1 MLDPFE
7 RYIACYPSLALTS
20 PRLFASTP
28 QHQCSILVRGEQ
40 ETVELFGYKAVPL
53 REDHELILYRGH
65 SKEVTAP
72 SVLLLA
78 TVSLRPAL
86 ETVEK
91 LQHEYSFRNELDT
104 TWTLRPMTL
113 SQYNEQSVLVFED
126 PGGEPLNRL
135 VDGPMETKVFLRL
148 AVAIAHAVGL
158 LHKRHV
164 IHKDLKPSNIVV
176 ARESGRIWLTGFG
189 IASRLVRERRPL
201 EPPEF
206 IAGTLAYMAPEQTGR
221 MNRSIDSRSDL
232 YALGVTLYEMLTG
245 TLPFT
250 ASDPMEWVHCHI
262 ARHPVPP
269 HERVESVP
277 AGVSAIVMKL
287 LAKTPEE
294 RYQTASGVESDLRRC
309 LEEWQSHGRIDPFPL
324 GAHDASDRL
333 LIPEKLYGRKRE
345 VDALI
350 AAFDRVV
357 TQGRPELV
365 LVSGYSG
372 VGKSSVVNELHKVLV
387 PPRGLFAAGKFDQYK
402 RDIPYATMAH
412 AFQTLVRQI
421 LVKSEADVD
430 QWRRALAEAV
440 GPSGQLIAN
449 LIPEVEIIIGKQPPV
464 PDLPPR
470 DAQHRFQ
477 LVFRRFLGV
486 FAKPEHP
493 LALFLDDLQWLDAAT
508 LELLEHLI
516 TDPDVQHLL
525 VVGAYR
531 DNEVS
536 PSHPLTQTLDAI
548 RTVGTRMQEIVLA
561 PLGVDDIDRLVADAL
576 HSERNAAQPL
586 AQLVHEKTSGNPF
599 FAIQFLTALAD
610 EGLLR
615 FDDGEARWSWDL
627 NRIYAKSYTDN
638 VADLMVGKLNR
649 LPVETQSA
657 LQQLACLGNSADFA
671 MLKMIYQDSNE
682 ELERQ
687 LWEAVLAGLVLRSE
701 DSYRFFHD
709 RVQEAVYS
717 LIPQQLRAE
726 THLRIGRLLA
736 ERTPS
741 HEREQRIFEIVN
753 QFNRAT
759 HLITSNDERRRVA
772 ELNLVAARRAK
783 RSIAY
788 ASALSYLAT
797 GRALLADESWKA
809 DYELI
814 FSLEDLTAECELLT
828 ADMESAEKR
837 LSMLAARANRAH
849 DLARVTC
856 LQLMLYT
863 ALERLDRAVEI
874 CLEYL
879 RRDGTI
885 WLAHPSRDDVEREYE
900 QVWSLLGDRKI
911 EDLLDAPLVSNPDAL
926 DDLEVLTE
934 FLTPAV
940 FFDQDLCVLVV
951 CRMVNLSLRYGN
963 CDASCL
969 AYLWFGMAAASRF
982 DKYEDAVRFGQLGYG
997 LLQKRGLKR
1006 YEPRICMCFGS
1017 IIIPGSKHAR
1027 HGRDLVRHA
1036 FNVAYQMGDFTY
1048 AAYSLTQVVMSLLV
1062 VGDPLAQAQLE
1073 AEKGIEF
1080 AKKAKVGLAA
1090 DLIASDLQLIRN
1102 LRGLTSEFGSF
1113 NDDKFDEIAF
1123 ERHLASNPA
1132 LKDAE
1137 FQYWTS
1143 KAEARFFAGDYASA
1157 ADASLKV
1164 RQQQPRLIVLEP
1176 AFFHFY
1182 SALSHAASWDSSLP
1196 DKQRDHFEALRASH
1210 RRLMVLSEHC
1220 PDNFED
1226 RAALVSAEVA
1236 RIEGR
1241 VVEAEGLYEKAI
1253 RSAHA
1258 NGFIHDEAVAY
1269 EVAARFYAAR
1279 GFQTF
1284 ADVYLHEARYCYQ
1297 RWGADGKVAQL
1308 DHLYPHLKKE
1318 GLISTPTSTILAPA
1332 ELLDLATVI
1341 KVSQAV
1347 AGEMVLEKL
1356 IDGLMRAAIEHA
1368 GAERGLLI
1376 LLRGNELQI
1385 HAEATTSG
1393 EDVTVHLRSAADSTA
1408 ALPES
1413 VVRYVMRTQETVIL
1427 DDASSQD
1434 PFAVDSYIAQH
1445 RVRSILCL
1453 PLINQAKL
1461 SGLLYLE
1468 NNLAPRIFT
1477 PDRVTLLKV
1486 LASQAAISLENARL
1500 YHDLENR
1507 EKKIQRLV
1515 DANILGIAIWNAEG
1529 GIVASNEAFLRMV
1542 QCDRDD
1548 VASGRVRWRDMT
1560 PPEWRERTERAL
1572 AKVMQTG
1579 TVQPF
1584 ESEMFR
1590 KDGTRV
1596 PVLLAGALFE
1606 EGGNEGVGFALDLS
1620 EQKRVEKALR
1630 ESENYLAEAQRL
1642 THTGSWASD
1651 GTTREALYWSEEMF
1665 RIFGFDP
1672 QQGLPMRDQW
1682 LQRIH
1687 PEDRDKVKRQASDR
1701 MFVRKVDSDIEFR
1714 IVLPDGTVK
1723 HIHGLTHPVFN
1734 STRELVEVV
1743 GTAIDVTERKRA
1755 EEKIQQSEMQLR
1767 QILDFTPQLVAVL
1780 GPDRSRLYTNQAALD
1795 YFGLTLEQWQG
1806 SGPPR
1811 FFHPDDWERIARET
1825 QSKFL
1830 SGSPFETE
1838 ARFLRKDAKYRW
1850 FLLRYNPVR
1859 DEQGCVIRWYLA
1871 ATDIE
1876 DHKQAEQRLQEEN
1889 VALREEIDRASMFEE
1904 IVGISPALHAVLS
1917 RVSKVAPTDSTVLIT
1932 GETGTGKELVARA
1945 IHRRSH
1951 RASRAFVSVNCAA
1964 IPHDLIASELF
1975 GHEKGAF
1982 TGATQRRLGRFEL
1995 AERGTIF
2002 LDEVGDL
2009 PADTQTALLRVLQE
2023 HEFERVGGAETI
2035 RANVRVIAATNRDL
2049 EAAIAAG
2056 SFRSD
2061 LFYRL
2066 NVFPIE
2072 VPPLR
2077 ERQEDIPV
2085 LVEYFIDRY
2094 AQKAGKSIRGVTK
2107 KSLELL
2113 QSYPWP
2119 GNIRELQNVI
2129 ERSVIVCDTENF
2141 TVDESWLSRQAVAS
2155 EPKGHLKLSRK
2166 LATQEREMIEA
2177 ALRES
2182 GGQVAGPS
2190 GAAAKLGLPGST
2202 LESKIRSLNINKKLF
2217 RAVNPLADRL

>member
-1 MLDPFE
+1 M
-7 RYIACYPSLALTS
+7 
-20 PRLFASTP
+20 
-28 QHQCSILVRGEQ
+28 
-40 ETVELFGYKAVPL
+40 ELFGYKAVPL

-78 TVSLRPAL
+78 TVSPRPAL

-104 TWTLRPMTL
+104 TWAVRPMTL
-113 SQYNEQSVLVFED
+113 SQYNGRSVLVFED

-164 IHKDLKPSNIVV
+164 IHKDLKPSNIMV

-201 EPPEF
+201 QPPEF

-245 TLPFT
+245 ILPFT

-269 HERVESVP
+269 HERVESVS
-277 AGVSAIVMKL
+277 ASVSAIVMKL

-333 LIPEKLYGRKRE
+333 LIPEKLYGRNRE

-357 TQGRPELV
+357 MQGRPELV

-402 RDIPYATMAH
+402 RDIPYATLAQ

-440 GPSGQLIAN
+440 GPSGQLIAD
-449 LIPEVEIIIGKQPPV
+449 LIPEVEVIIGKQPPV

-508 LELLEHLI
+508 RELLEHLI

-548 RTVGTRMQEIVLA
+548 RKVGRRMQEIVLA
-561 PLGVDDIDRLVADAL
+561 PLGVDDIDQLVADAL
-576 HSERNAAQPL
+576 HCERNAAQPL

-627 NRIYAKSYTDN
+627 NRINTKGYTDN

-657 LQQLACLGNSADFA
+657 LQQLACLGNSADFT
-671 MLKMIYQDSNE
+671 MLKMICRDSNQ

-701 DSYRFFHD
+701 NSYRFLHD
-709 RVQEAVYS
+709 RVQEAAYS
-717 LIPQQLRAE
+717 LIPSQLRAE

-741 HEREQRIFEIVN
+741 LEREERIFEIVN
-753 QFNRAT
+753 HFNRAT

-772 ELNLVAARRAK
+772 ELNLIAAKRAK
-783 RSIAY
+783 LSIAY
-788 ASALSYLAT
+788 ASALSYLTT
-797 GRALLADESWKA
+797 GRALLTEESWNT
-809 DYELI
+809 DYELV
-814 FSLEDLTAECELLT
+814 FSLEHLIAECELLT

-837 LSMLAARANRAH
+837 LSMLAARANSPH
-849 DLARVTC
+849 DLAVVTC
-856 LQLMLYT
+856 LQLTLFT
-863 ALERLDRAVEI
+863 ALDRLDRGVEI

-879 RRDGTI
+879 RRDGTN
-885 WLAHPSRDDVEREYE
+885 WLAHPSGDDLQREYE
-900 QVWSLLGDRKI
+900 RIWSLLGDRNI
-911 EDLLDAPLVSNPDAL
+911 EDLLDAPLVANPDIL
-926 DDLEVLTE
+926 DVLDVLTE
-934 FLTPAV
+934 FLTTAM
-940 FFDQDLCVLVV
+940 FFDQDLCAFAI
-951 CRMVNLSLRYGN
+951 CRMVNLSLEHGN
-963 CDASCL
+963 SDASCV
-969 AYLWFGMAAASRF
+969 AYLWFGIVAGQRF
-982 DKYEDAVRFGQLGYG
+982 GYYEGAFKFGQLGYD
-997 LLQKRGLKR
+997 LMERRGLKR
-1006 YEPRICMCFGS
+1006 YEARNCLYFEVVVTWT
-1017 IIIPGSKHAR
+1017 KHAR
-1027 HGRDLVRHA
+1027 HGRDLVRHT
-1036 FNVAYQMGDFTY
+1036 FDVAYRMGDFTY
-1048 AAYSLTQVVMSLLV
+1048 AAYSFAELIVNFLV
-1062 VGDPLAQAQLE
+1062 VGDPLAEAHAE
-1073 AEKGIEF
+1073 AEKGVEF
-1080 AKKAKVGLAA
+1080 AERARVGLAVEM
-1090 DLIASDLQLIRN
+1090 LRSDIQLIRT
-1102 LRGLTSEFGSF
+1102 LRGLTNTFGSF
-1113 NDDKFDEIAF
+1113 NDKGFDETEC
-1123 ERHLASNPA
+1123 ERQLASNSSLA
-1132 LKDAE
+1132 CAGFAYWILKA
-1137 FQYWTS
+1137 
-1143 KAEARFFAGDYASA
+1143 AARFFAGDYIA
-1157 ADASLKV
+1157 AVDASLKAQELLWADPTALTQAIF
-1164 RQQQPRLIVLEP
+1164 R
-1176 AFFHFY
+1176 FY
-1182 SALSHAASWDSSLP
+1182 GALSHAAAWDSAAP
-1196 DKQRDHFEALRASH
+1196 VQKQEHLDGLKAHHKQLDIWA
-1210 RRLMVLSEHC
+1210 EHC
-1220 PDNFED
+1220 PENFENAVAL
-1226 RAALVSAEVA
+1226 AAAEIA

-1241 VVEAEGLYEKAI
+1241 LVDAEGLYEKAI

-1258 NGFIHDEAVAY
+1258 NGFVHNEAVAY
-1269 EVAARFYAAR
+1269 EVAARFYGAR
-1279 GFQTF
+1279 GFEKI
-1284 ADVYLHEARYCYQ
+1284 AEMYLRDARYCYL
-1297 RWGADGKVAQL
+1297 RWGADGKVRQL
-1308 DHLYPHLKKE
+1308 DELYSHLTKE
-1318 GLISTPTSTILAPA
+1318 DPGRGTSSTIMARG

-1347 AGEMVLEKL
+1347 SGEMVLDKL
-1356 IDGLMRAAIEHA
+1356 IETLMRTAIEHA

-1376 LLRGNELQI
+1376 VPRGDELRIE
-1385 HAEATTSG
+1385 AEATMGGAGVIVRQG
-1393 EDVTVHLRSAADSTA
+1393 EAAVS

-1413 VVRYVMRTQETVIL
+1413 IVHFVWRTQECVIL
-1427 DDASSQD
+1427 GDAATHGN
-1434 PFAVDSYIAQH
+1434 PFSADAYIRQRHA
-1445 RVRSILCL
+1445 RSILCL
-1453 PLINQAKL
+1453 PLMNQAKL
-1461 SGLLYLE
+1461 VGVLYLE
-1468 NNLAPRIFT
+1468 NNLTPRVFIPNRIT
-1477 PDRVTLLKV
+1477 VLKL
-1486 LASQAAISLENARL
+1486 LASQAAISLENTRL
-1500 YHDLENR
+1500 YVDLEER
-1507 EKKIQRLV
+1507 EARIQQ
-1515 DANILGIAIWNAEG
+1515 
-1529 GIVASNEAFLRMV
+1529 NEKELRQV
-1542 QCDRDD
+1542 
-1548 VASGRVRWRDMT
+1548 
-1560 PPEWRERTERAL
+1560 
-1572 AKVMQTG
+1572 
-1579 TVQPF
+1579 
-1584 ESEMFR
+1584 
-1590 KDGTRV
+1590 
-1596 PVLLAGALFE
+1596 
-1606 EGGNEGVGFALDLS
+1606 LDLTP
-1620 EQKRVEKALR
+1620 QHLRVLAADGSLVYANEVALK
-1630 ESENYLAEAQRL
+1630 Y
-1642 THTGSWASD
+1642 
-1651 GTTREALYWSEEMF
+1651 
-1665 RIFGFDP
+1665 
-1672 QQGLPMRDQW
+1672 
-1682 LQRIH
+1682 
-1687 PEDRDKVKRQASDR
+1687 
-1701 MFVRKVDSDIEFR
+1701 
-1714 IVLPDGTVK
+1714 
-1723 HIHGLTHPVFN
+1723 HGLT
-1734 STRELVEVV
+1734 T
-1743 GTAIDVTERKRA
+1743 D
-1755 EEKIQQSEMQLR
+1755 QLR
-1767 QILDFTPQLVAVL
+1767 EQPPLA
-1780 GPDRSRLYTNQAALD
+1780 
-1795 YFGLTLEQWQG
+1795 QWQTDG
-1806 SGPPR
+1806 IPLK
-1811 FFHPDDWERIARET
+1811 FFHPDDRERAMREMKD
-1825 QSKFL
+1825 KFL
-1830 SGSPFETE
+1830 RGCAHETE
-1838 ARFLRKDAKYRW
+1838 VRLLRYDGTYRW
-1850 FLLRYNPVR
+1850 FLIRRNPLR
-1859 DEQGCVIRWYLA
+1859 DEQGRIARWYAA

-1876 DHKQAEQRLQEEN
+1876 DRKQAEQRLQDEN
-1889 VALREEIDRASMFEE
+1889 VALREEIDRTSMFEE

-1964 IPHDLIASELF
+1964 IPRELIASELF

-1995 AERGTIF
+1995 AEAGTIF
-2002 LDEVGDL
+2002 LDEVGEL
-2009 PADTQTALLRVLQE
+2009 PAETQIALLRVLQE
-2023 HEFERVGGAETI
+2023 HEFERVGGTGSI
-2035 RANVRVIAATNRDL
+2035 RTDVRVIAATNRDL
-2049 EAAIAAG
+2049 QAAIASG
-2056 SFRSD
+2056 TFRSD

-2077 ERQEDIPV
+2077 ERREDIPV

-2094 AQKAGKSIRGVTK
+2094 ASKAGKNIRAINK
-2107 KSLELL
+2107 KSLEVL

-2129 ERSVIVCDTENF
+2129 ERSVIVSDTENF
-2141 TVDESWLSRQAVAS
+2141 SVDESWLSRQPLAS
-2155 EPKGHLKLSRK
+2155 ELTSRLELSRK
-2166 LATQEREMIEA
+2166 FAAQEKEMMEA

-2182 GGQVAGPS
+2182 RGRVSGPS
-2190 GAAAKLGLPGST
+2190 GAAAKLGIPGST
-2202 LESKIRSLNINKKLF
+2202 LESKIRSLKINKNRFKT
-2217 RAVNPLADRL
+2217 NP